1 MLHASHL
8 VILPFVVVL
17 YVPVVWAWIQSLQ
30 IMDVIHG
37 LPEGQPGYMR
47 NFTPGTS
54 GTNPILDDRPQ
65 ALVCGD
71 NQRVPLQQRQ
81 WPRLEALPGSLIC
94 PRYAPDTWH
103 NRSAVGKIHWY
114 GTNLREVPD
123 QTTLA
128 ELRRSPLQAGD
139 KSRVGD
145 HHSSAVDA
153 QTADLAEY
161 AFPSDAG
168 SECQHA
174 FQVPA
179 QATDLFTVYW
189 MWNTTQRHR
198 DGFLIYITCFDIHI
212 IPEHESDQLPT
223 SKFHSTSHPRPGQTS
238 ATPHTVHKTIENPS
252 ASMNQGGLG
261 LSSSAADW
269 TGRVDSATCSAS
281 PGLFCSPA
289 SPTLPSATAAG
300 TGSLSTRPADTPT
313 MSSALAMIASA
324 TWLPNPVGSDS
335 WLRVHTTSTSP
346 SRSRSPQDLTVLDT
360 LATVTESDA
369 PSTAAPDTETVEKS
383 STSTTLLTASTSSRD
398 DIGSASD
405 TDPSQVRA
413 TATNN
418 VGWGSIVESSYKTIG
433 YCSFTE
439 RCGHPDISSSSL
451 QSACEALVKD
461 GCANPSVESNDFFGS
476 FEFTAKNQLASCT
489 DSAPLTIKGCQDGF
503 RDAASYVDSQLAR
516 SGDLA
521 CAGFVNI
528 VNAAGDEAGAVIVSG
543 KCMPDFPA

>member
-1 MLHASHL
+1 
-8 VILPFVVVL
+8 
-17 YVPVVWAWIQSLQ
+17 
-30 IMDVIHG
+30 
-37 LPEGQPGYMR
+37 
-47 NFTPGTS
+47 
-54 GTNPILDDRPQ
+54 
-65 ALVCGD
+65 
-71 NQRVPLQQRQ
+71 
-81 WPRLEALPGSLIC
+81 
-94 PRYAPDTWH
+94 
-103 NRSAVGKIHWY
+103 
-114 GTNLREVPD
+114 
-123 QTTLA
+123 
-128 ELRRSPLQAGD
+128 
-139 KSRVGD
+139 
-145 HHSSAVDA
+145 
-153 QTADLAEY
+153 
-161 AFPSDAG
+161 
-168 SECQHA
+168 
-174 FQVPA
+174 
-179 QATDLFTVYW
+179 
-189 MWNTTQRHR
+189 
-198 DGFLIYITCFDIHI
+198 
-212 IPEHESDQLPT
+212 
-223 SKFHSTSHPRPGQTS
+223 
-238 ATPHTVHKTIENPS
+238 
-252 ASMNQGGLG
+252 
-261 LSSSAADW
+261 
-269 TGRVDSATCSAS
+269 
-281 PGLFCSPA
+281 
-289 SPTLPSATAAG
+289 
-300 TGSLSTRPADTPT
+300 

-461 GCANPSVESNDFFGS
+461 GYVGWFPPEWWLWLTSSSRCANPSVESNDFFGS

>member
-1 MLHASHL
+1 MLHTSHL
-8 VILPFVVVL
+8 ALPFVFVL
-17 YVPVVWAWIQSLQ
+17 YIPFVWAWIQSLQ
-30 IMDVIHG
+30 IMDAVHG
-37 LPEGQPGYMR
+37 LSEGQPGYVR

-54 GTNPILDDRPQ
+54 GTNPILDDSPQ
-65 ALVCGD
+65 ALVCGE

-94 PRYAPDTWH
+94 PRYAPGTWH
-103 NRSAVGKIHWY
+103 NRSVMGEIHWY
-114 GTNLREVPD
+114 GANLRDVPD

-128 ELRRSPLQAGD
+128 DLRRSPLQAGD

-145 HHSSAVDA
+145 HYSSALDA

-198 DGFLIYITCFDIHI
+198 DGFL
-212 IPEHESDQLPT
+212 LPT
-223 SKFHSTSHPRPGQTS
+223 SKFHSTSYPSPGQTS
-238 ATPHTVHKTIENPS
+238 ATPHTVHKTFENPS
-252 ASMNQGGLG
+252 PSMNQGGLG
-261 LSSSAADW
+261 PSSSAADW
-269 TGRVDSATCSAS
+269 TGSVNSATCSAS

-289 SPTLPSATAAG
+289 SPTPPNATTAG
-300 TGSLSTRPADTPT
+300 TGPQSTRLADTPT
-313 MSSALAMIASA
+313 VSSALAMIASA

-335 WLRVHTTSTSP
+335 WLRVYTTSTSP
-346 SRSRSPQDLTVLDT
+346 WRSRSPQDLTVSET
-360 LATVTESDA
+360 LATVTEGDA
-369 PSTAAPDTETVEKS
+369 PSTAAPDTEAVETS
-383 STSTTLLTASTSSRD
+383 STSTTLHTTSTSSRD
-398 DIGSASD
+398 DIGPASD
-405 TDPSQVRA
+405 TGPSQVRA

-418 VGWGSIVESSYKTIG
+418 VGWGSIVESSYKTIV

-476 FEFTAKNQLASCT
+476 LEFTANNQLTSCM
-489 DSAPLTIKGCQDGF
+489 DSAPLTIEGCQDGF
-503 RDAASYVDSQLAR
+503 RGAASYVDSQLAR
-516 SGDLA
+516 RGDLA

-528 VNAAGDEAGAVIVSG
+528 ANAAGDEAGAVTVSG
-543 KCMPDFPA
+543 ICMPDFPA